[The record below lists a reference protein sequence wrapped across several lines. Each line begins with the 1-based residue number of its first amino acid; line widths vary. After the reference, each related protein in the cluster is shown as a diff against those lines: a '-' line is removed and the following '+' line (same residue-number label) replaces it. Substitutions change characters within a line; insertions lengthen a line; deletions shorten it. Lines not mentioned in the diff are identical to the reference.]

1 MRVWYKDAVDRPPPP
16 SILAPAKMTSERED
30 LYRNFRPP
38 VELIPLR
45 KPPFHLLVDDSIP
58 EDEDID
64 WAVRRLRLNCFD
76 VPSIMLAKHIHQWLI
91 ATMWDNSP
99 DATS

>member
-1 MRVWYKDAVDRPPPP
+1 MQGWYKEAVDRPPP
-16 SILAPAKMTSERED
+16 SARVALATMPAEREE
-30 LYRNFRPP
+30 LYRNVPSPGEPIP
-38 VELIPLR
+38 VEN
-45 KPPFHLLVDDSIP
+45 PPFHLLVDDSIP